1 MVEARRLPEPHRIR
15 TSLRPTYPADAPLL
29 KRWRAESSVRRHQP
43 LADVSLAQLR
53 AELALNRVDDLYR
66 GRGDKFQWIVLAD
79 TLPGGWITLV
89 VTNWEHGL
97 AEIGYALSSEY
108 QRRGLMVEGLN
119 LLLADLFFRTC
130 IERIEARCSVE
141 NVASQ
146 KVLTKLGFQREGIL
160 RGYFVL
166 EDKRIDNYLYAIL
179 RDDFVPPRADVV
191 SPRRG

>member
-1 MVEARRLPEPHRIR
+1 MAEPRAQSPELPRIR

-29 KRWRAESSVRRHQP
+29 QRWRGEPSVRQYQP
-43 LADVSLAQLR
+43 LAEVSLGQLR

-79 TLPGGWITLV
+79 AEPAGWITLV

-97 AEIGYALSSEY
+97 AELGYALTTRY
-108 QRRGLMVEGLN
+108 QRRGLMVEGLH
-119 LLLADLFFRTC
+119 LLLADLFFRTP

-141 NVASQ
+141 NEGSQ
-146 KVLTKLGFQREGIL
+146 KVLSKLGFRREGQL

-166 EDKRIDNYLYAIL
+166 EGKRVDNYLYAIL
-179 RDDFVPPRADVV
+179 RDDFVPP
-191 SPRRG
+191 PPQ